1 MKVGLLGKM
10 EVEAKPEICRMSLE
24 DLVIPESKEVILMHI
39 HTHTQNIMEYVEY
52 NGVCGN
58 GVCYKCSMKKK
69 SPMVKAETI

>member
-39 HTHTQNIMEYVEY
+39 HTHTEY
-52 NGVCGN
+52 NGVC
-58 GVCYKCSMKKK
+58 
-69 SPMVKAETI
+69 